1 MRERPRSDV
10 TDQYSW
16 WCPQCK
22 TRTTIRDGS
31 FFHRSRITLQQW
43 MLLIYLWSR
52 EYPVGDVAEEVD
64 VSNRMA
70 IDVYQWLRDVCSTA
84 LLQQPIILGGSV
96 SAVQIDESLFRHKP
110 KVIQTTLVSERCWQ
124 YFYYY
129 RIT

>member
-1 MRERPRSDV
+1 MREQPRRDV

-22 TRTTIRDGS
+22 TRKSIRDGS
-31 FFHRSRITLQQW
+31 FFHKSRITLQQW

-70 IDVYQWLRDVCSTA
+70 IDVYQWLRDVCSTT

-96 SAVQIDESLFRHKP
+96 HAVQIDESLFRHKP
-110 KVIQTTLVSERCWQ
+110 KVIQTTLVSISKEIQ
-124 YFYYY
+124 SLYFC
-129 RIT
+129 